1 LTVPAIGAPR
11 GGPSELILK
20 ATPPRAPRNLLVR
33 SRLAS
38 DDAQFRD
45 RAVVVVQAPAG
56 FGKTSLLAQWRRE
69 YLARGAAVA
78 WMAAHAND
86 DPQRLVQGLVFAVRV
101 GCGRPTFGQTLVEGA
116 APPGELEGITAWL
129 AELSQTALDVV
140 LIVDDAERLPAATV
154 HGALSYLLH
163 NAPPNLRVVVAA
175 RAEVDLGVDDLVDY
189 GQCVRLGAAALRF
202 SLAETIELVRARCGG
217 RVDADECAR
226 LHEATEGWPLGLQ
239 LTLAAIERSADPSAA
254 IRAMSAR
261 SGDPP
266 EHLLGGLLS
275 NLEADDA
282 AFLTRVAVVDHLH
295 PGLCRAMTGAADAAE
310 RLARLVRDTP
320 VLVAVEGSEWVRLHV
335 LARDVLRG
343 RFAAL
348 PAAEQGPIRVHAAR
362 WLADHGL
369 LEEAAR
375 QAFEAGQGELAYD
388 LAEKC
393 LYDAMI
399 RGRQAAVLDW
409 LDRLPE
415 AEIDRRPRLRLA
427 VAWALA
433 LSDRHEE
440 AGREVARILE
450 QPRIDDALRYECA
463 LILSG
468 AAYYADEPDRFIEIF
483 APWVDAPPA
492 HDPWLLRTHA
502 NRLAHR
508 ALLMGDPAEARLI
521 EVRAPRDG
529 SGPAFSFVAR
539 WGDFVIGLS
548 RLWEGQ
554 VRLVDETL
562 RPAVADAEATLGRR
576 APLSCM
582 LATVLA
588 AAVWELDR
596 PDEAT
601 ALLAN
606 RLDVLE
612 RAGLPETLLLAYRT
626 LARIAAA
633 EGGEHRAL
641 DLLESMHAAGLA
653 RKLPR
658 LCIASLADQVR
669 VHARRFR
676 PETCRSLCARIDEF
690 LARDDLP
697 QGELWQRSVEVLRA
711 LAGANAAIAAQDWPR
726 AIQTLQ
732 SAGALAE
739 ALKLGRMR
747 IEIMALRAFALDRN
761 AETAGLPLL
770 REAINLAETYGLSRL
785 FVDAHPALG
794 EWARRVAEGA
804 GAGGNVSPHPVNAPR
819 GSAGP
824 TGQRAAVPP
833 RAMPSMILTPKERE
847 VLELLA
853 RNLSNKEIALAME
866 VGEETVK
873 WHLKNLFGKLSAGTR
888 KQVVRRAQLL
898 GLLEEA
904 R

>member
-1 LTVPAIGAPR
+1 MTASAITAPR
-11 GGPSELILK
+11 GALSELILK

-38 DDAQFRD
+38 DDARFRD
-45 RAVVVVQAPAG
+45 RAVVVLQAPPG

-69 YLARGAAVA
+69 HLARGAAVA

-86 DPQRLVQGLVFAVRV
+86 DAQRFVHSLVFAVRV
-101 GCGRPTFGQTLVEGA
+101 GCGRPAFGQTLLGA
-116 APPGELEGITAWL
+116 APAATELEGVTAWL

-140 LIVDDAERLPAATV
+140 LIIDDAERLPPATV
-154 HGALSYLLH
+154 HGVLAYLLH
-163 NAPPNLRVVVAA
+163 NALPNLRIVIAA
-175 RAEVDLGVDDLVDY
+175 RAELDLGVADLVHY
-189 GQCVRLGAAALRF
+189 GQCVRLGPSDLCF
-202 SLAETIELVRARCGG
+202 TLAETIELARARFAG
-217 RVDADECAR
+217 RVDPDVCAR

-261 SGDPP
+261 AADPP
-266 EHLLGGLLS
+266 DHLLGGLLS
-275 NLEADDA
+275 NLDADDA
-282 AFLTRVAVVDHLH
+282 AFLTRIAVVDNLQSD
-295 PGLCRAMTGAADAAE
+295 LCRALTGAADAAK
-310 RLARLVRDTP
+310 RLARLARDTP
-320 VLVAVEGSEWVRLHV
+320 ILVATEGSEWLRLHG

-348 PAAEQGPIRVHAAR
+348 PVAERSAIQARAAT

-375 QAFEAGQGELAYD
+375 QAFDAGKGELAYD
-388 LAEKC
+388 LAEQC
-393 LYDAMI
+393 LYEAMI

-409 LDRLPE
+409 LDRLPQ

-427 VAWALA
+427 TAWALA
-433 LSDRHEE
+433 LSERHED
-440 AGREVARILE
+440 AGREVARILA
-450 QPRIDDALRYECA
+450 QPDVGDALRYECA

-468 AAYYADEPDRFIEIF
+468 AAYYADEPDRFIELF
-483 APWVDAPPA
+483 APWADAPPVR
-492 HDPWLLRTHA
+492 DPSLLRMHA
-502 NRLAHR
+502 NRLACR
-508 ALLMGDPAEARLI
+508 ALLVGEPAAARLI
-521 EVRAPRDG
+521 EEHAPRDD
-529 SGPAFSFVAR
+529 SGAAFTFAAR
-539 WGDFVIGLS
+539 WGDFITGLS

-562 RPAVADAEATLGRR
+562 RPVVADAEATLGRR
-576 APLSCM
+576 APLACM

-588 AAVWELDR
+588 AAVWER
-596 PDEAT
+596 GRADEAT

-612 RAGLPETLLLAYRT
+612 RAGAPETLLLAYRT
-626 LARIAAA
+626 LARIAVA
-633 EGGEHRAL
+633 EGAEHRAL
-641 DLLESMHAAGLA
+641 DLLESMHAAGVA

-658 LCIASLADQVR
+658 LCVASLADQVR
-669 VHARRFR
+669 LHARRFR
-676 PETCRSLCARIDEF
+676 PETCRALCARIDDL
-690 LARDDLP
+690 LAGDNLP
-697 QGELWQRSVEVLRA
+697 RGKLWQRSVEVLRA
-711 LAGANAAIAAQDWPR
+711 LAGANAAIAGQDWPR

-739 ALKLGRMR
+739 AQNLGRMR

-770 REAINLAETYGLSRL
+770 QEAMNLAETYGLVRI

-794 EWARRVAEGA
+794 EWARRAAAGPGGA
-804 GAGGNVSPHPVNAPR
+804 GTVLPHPMPPAR
-819 GSAGP
+819 RP
-824 TGQRAAVPP
+824 TATSTQRAAVSP
-833 RAMPSMILTPKERE
+833 RAIPSMVLTPKERE